1 MATLD
6 DGAKAEAANNLRSGM
21 EAPDSAKTVD
31 ADENEIRK
39 SREKAELGEGKDQDQ
54 GNGAE
59 SRTNARGDGRVGDEA
74 KRKHLNDETASGSSK
89 KSAEHDDASDDS
101 IRSKKTTETTTRG
114 ADDCLT
120 ADQLQNL
127 RLKVSGEQTSDEVA
141 EELST
146 LLGLGQTIRSKN
158 LYIDQAAER
167 LSVGMDWLLMETPK
181 LILARDERARMQ
193 LEIYRTYPILGR
205 LASITAGSPTA
216 VVLCGSIFFHAT
228 MGGLLML
235 IGIAAKGILHFR
247 VFEFGLDFIF
257 PNIRSSWTLNH
268 FK

>member
-101 IRSKKTTETTTRG
+101 IRSKKTTETTARG

-120 ADQLQNL
+120 ADQLQIFGSKS
-127 RLKVSGEQTSDEVA
+127 RVSRQVMRSLKSYPPFWDWV
-141 EELST
+141 
-146 LLGLGQTIRSKN
+146 K
-158 LYIDQAAER
+158 LYVQRIFISIKR
-167 LSVGMDWLLMETPK
+167 LSD
-181 LILARDERARMQ
+181 
-193 LEIYRTYPILGR
+193 
-205 LASITAGSPTA
+205 
-216 VVLCGSIFFHAT
+216 
-228 MGGLLML
+228 
-235 IGIAAKGILHFR
+235 
-247 VFEFGLDFIF
+247 
-257 PNIRSSWTLNH
+257 
-268 FK
+268 